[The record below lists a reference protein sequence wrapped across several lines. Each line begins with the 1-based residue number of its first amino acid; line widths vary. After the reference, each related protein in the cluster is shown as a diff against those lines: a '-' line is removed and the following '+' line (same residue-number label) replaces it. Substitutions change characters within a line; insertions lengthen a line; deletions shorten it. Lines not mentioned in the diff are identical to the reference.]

1 MATYHR
7 SVNAINKEFQDDGD
21 RLKEE
26 LTKSLGRE
34 EFPPLHYFATA
45 CFVFFAKDAKNI
57 LNPVMQKEFLRLSYL
72 AYELFTKGAFNK

>member
-34 EFPPLHYFATA
+34 EFPPLHYFAVT
-45 CFVFFAKDAKNI
+45 CFMFFAKI
-57 LNPVMQKEFLRLSYL
+57 Y
-72 AYELFTKGAFNK
+72 